1 MRIVRRDIDKSGE
14 GTLKLLP
21 ESAEDL
27 WHAYHLVLPGDFV
40 RASTFRKVQHETA
53 TGSSSSER
61 VRLSLTLEVSSVAF
75 DATSAAMRVTGRVIV
90 ANAAVKVGAFH
101 TAELDVHRAFTLGKK
116 HWDALAMERVALST
130 DAAADADAAAV
141 VMHDGLAHVCL
152 LSRSM
157 TLVRARVETP
167 IPRKGKNALY
177 NRDTALT
184 KFYAALLRAL
194 LQHVD
199 WGAIKVVLLA
209 SPGFT
214 KDSFWAYAME
224 EAARS
229 SLRPLLENRA
239 KVLLLHCSS
248 GYKHALTELLADPA
262 VTARLADTAAVA
274 EARALDDFF
283 AMLSSDPAR
292 AVYGPRAVMTA
303 AELGAV
309 DALLVTDELFRSAV
323 VATRRR
329 YVALVEEVK
338 AVGGRVHI
346 FSTLHPTGERLRDM
360 TGLAAVLRY
369 PLPDVDDEEEE
380 EESEVE
386 SGAESGPEGG
396 AGAGRW
402 GRGGRGLA
410 S

>member
-1 MRIVRRDIDKSGE
+1 MRVIRRDIDKSGE

-90 ANAAVKVGAFH
+90 ANASVKVGAFH

-177 NRDTALT
+177 NRETALT

-199 WGAIKVVLLA
+199 FAAVKVVLLA

-214 KDSFWAYAME
+214 KDSFWAYATE

-229 SLRPLLENRA
+229 SLRPLLENRP

-283 AMLSSDPAR
+283 AMLSADPAR
-292 AVYGPRAVMTA
+292 AVYGPRAVMGA

-309 DALLVTDELFRSAV
+309 DSLLVTDELFRSAV

-338 AVGGRVHI
+338 AVGGRVHV

-369 PLPDVDDEEEE
+369 PLPDAEEEGEE
-380 EESEVE
+380 EESEAE

-396 AGAGRW
+396 GGGAG
-402 GRGGRGLA
+402 GR
-410 S
+410 

>member
-1 MRIVRRDIDKSGE
+1 M
-14 GTLKLLP
+14 KLLP

-53 TGSSSSER
+53 TGSSSER

-75 DATSAAMRVTGRVIV
+75 DALSAAMRVTGRVIV
-90 ANAAVKVGAFH
+90 ANASVKVGAFH

-116 HWDALAMERVALST
+116 NWDALAMERVALST

-157 TLVRARVETP
+157 TLVRSRVETP

-177 NRDTALT
+177 NRDGALA
-184 KFYAALLRAL
+184 KFFAALLRAL

-199 WGAIKVVLLA
+199 LRAVKVVLLA

-214 KDSFWAYAME
+214 KDSFFAYAME
-224 EAARS
+224 EAARTNC
-229 SLRPLLENRA
+229 RPLLENRG
-239 KVLLLHCSS
+239 KILLLHCSS

-283 AMLSSDPAR
+283 AMLSAEPAR
-292 AVYGPRAVMTA
+292 AVYGPKAVMTA

-309 DALLVTDELFRSAV
+309 ESLLVTDELFRSAV
-323 VATRRR
+323 VATRSR

-338 AVGGRVHI
+338 AVGGKVHV

-369 PLPDVDDEEEE
+369 PLPDAEDEDEE
-380 EESEVE
+380 EESEDE
-386 SGAESGPEGG
+386 SGAESGGD
-396 AGAGRW
+396 GR
-402 GRGGRGLA
+402 
-410 S
+410 